1 MVVVAEILLKS
12 IKELHQRKRRIAVK
26 NNVETFV
33 LKFFYYI
40 PNFLV
45 FIISTVY
52 THTYCTNKIDAV
64 LQNHVQCCNF
74 YLLFFK

>member
-26 NNVETFV
+26 MWRPCLEV
-33 LKFFYYI
+33 FYYI